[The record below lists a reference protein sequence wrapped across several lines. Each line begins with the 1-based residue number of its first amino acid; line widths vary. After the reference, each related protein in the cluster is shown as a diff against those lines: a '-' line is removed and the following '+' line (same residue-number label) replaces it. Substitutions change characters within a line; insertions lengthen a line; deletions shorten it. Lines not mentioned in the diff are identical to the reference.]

1 MVGGF
6 AFLGSFPRVGFC
18 VVLTWE
24 SWVNVYDDDDTCS
37 AFVWAVND
45 SSLFRLYTP
54 EFPNPI
60 LTMSR

>member
-24 SWVNVYDDDDTCS
+24 SWVNVYDDADD
-37 AFVWAVND
+37 NIPYP
-45 SSLFRLYTP
+45 LL
-54 EFPNPI
+54 
-60 LTMSR
+60 LGL